1 MRFLSL
7 ALASLFALSSGAL
20 NAGTIAVSEF
30 LSNPDGQDSGR
41 EFIEIYNYGS
51 AAVDLT
57 GYTVTDEDSD
67 SYALP
72 SVSIAPLD
80 FLILVNTGGDMTEA
94 QAKSVFETAWLSG
107 QTDPRVIGADLGALS
122 NSDDEIILGDGTT
135 IFWSLAYENDEDEDS
150 TVLTDGSFGT
160 AMFGTKAAPGI
171 DRSGDDN
178 GVTGFLGYEDSGDQ
192 PMAWTEDIAAID
204 DGTFLTSIGLDAD
217 FYDGIDASEANPLA
231 LTAVPEPA
239 LNIAA
244 LLAMLF
250 ILHRNRR
257 C

>member
-1 MRFLSL
+1 MRFSPL
-7 ALASLFALSSGAL
+7 ALASLLVLSCGSL
-20 NAGTIAVSEF
+20 SAGTIAVSEF

-41 EFIEIYNYGS
+41 EFIEIYNYGNL
-51 AAVDLT
+51 AVDLT

-67 SYALP
+67 SFALP
-72 SVSIAPLD
+72 SMSIAPLD

-107 QTDPRVIGADLGALS
+107 QSDPRVIGADLGALS

-135 IFWSLAYENDEDEDS
+135 TFWSLAYENDEDEDS
-150 TVLTDGSFGT
+150 TVLTDASFGT
-160 AMFGTKAAPGI
+160 SSFGTKAAPGI

-178 GVTGFLGYEDSGDQ
+178 GVAGYLGYEDSGDQ

-204 DGTFLTSIGLDAD
+204 DATFLDSIGLDTD

-231 LTAVPEPA
+231 LTTVPEPTLHVA
-239 LNIAA
+239 SLVA
-244 LLAMLF
+244 LLFVL
-250 ILHRNRR
+250 RR
-257 C
+257 KQHC